1 MLIQFSVENY
11 KSIKDRVVVSMEAS
25 ADKDHQGNIISTGK
39 ERILKGIALFGAN
52 ASGKSN
58 LFHALT
64 AAILTV
70 RESNILQ
77 AEQPL
82 RHIIPFKFCKESE
95 AKPTSFE
102 FVFIASDNLKYV
114 YGFSATTRKVTSE
127 YLYVYKTA
135 KASSVFERNND
146 EFTFTSVYEKELKP
160 IVSRNTPNKL
170 FLATATAWNS
180 VSTKEPLLWL
190 MNGINT
196 YNSSNSGEMLHV
208 SGPLFENDRNL
219 SLKNFT
225 TTLLKKADINIADF
239 IVTTEEKTHE
249 QFMQTAPIEL
259 KRIFSALPPGPHK
272 ELKVET
278 IHTIEENGE
287 QKVYSLDLP
296 DESLGTINL
305 FLLSPVIK
313 RAFETGEVVCIDEF
327 DASLHPLLVLY
338 IVQLFNNPLYNKANA
353 QLIISSHTTELLDL
367 SIMRRDQIYF
377 IDKDNKTGV
386 SDLYSLDEY
395 SERTRTDIRKAYL
408 LGRYDAIPDIEY

>member
-11 KSIKDRVVVSMEAS
+11 KSIKDKVVVSMEAS
-25 ADKDHQGNIISTGK
+25 ADKEHQENIISTKK
-39 ERILKGIALFGAN
+39 ERILKSISLFGAN

-70 RESNILQ
+70 RESNMLQ

-82 RHIIPFKFCKESE
+82 RHIVPFKFRND
-95 AKPTSFE
+95 AGLTPTSFE
-102 FVFIASDNLKYV
+102 FVFIAGDGLKYV
-114 YGFSATTRKVTSE
+114 YGFSATSRKVTSE
-127 YLYVYKTA
+127 YLFVYKSA
-135 KASSVFERNND
+135 KASSVFERTND
-146 EFTFTSVYEKELKP
+146 KFNFTSVYEKELKP
-160 IVSRNTPNKL
+160 IVVRNTSNKL

-196 YNSSNSGEMLHV
+196 YNSSNGNEMLHV
-208 SGPLFENDRNL
+208 SGPLFENDQNL

-225 TTLLKKADINIADF
+225 TSLLHKADINIADF
-239 IVTTEEKTHE
+239 NITTEEKTHE
-249 QFMQTAPIEL
+249 QFMQSAPIEL

-278 IHTIEENGE
+278 IHIVEENGE
-287 QKVYSLDLP
+287 KKVYSLDLP

-313 RAFETGEVVCIDEF
+313 RAFETGEVLCIDEF
-327 DASLHPLLVLY
+327 DTSLHPLLVLY

-377 IDKDNKTGV
+377 IDKDNKTGI

>member
-11 KSIKDRVVVSMEAS
+11 KSIKDKVIVSMEAS
-25 ADKDHQGNIISTGK
+25 ADKDHQENVIPTEK
-39 ERILKGIALFGAN
+39 ERILKSIALFGAN

-70 RESNILQ
+70 RESNMLQ

-82 RHIIPFKFCKESE
+82 RHIIPFKFRKNAE
-95 AKPTSFE
+95 ASPTSFE
-102 FVFIASDNLKYV
+102 FVFIAADGLKYV
-114 YGFSATTRKVTSE
+114 YGFSATFRKVTSE
-127 YLYVYKTA
+127 YLYVYKSA
-135 KASSVFERNND
+135 KASSVFERKND
-146 EFTFTSVYEKELKP
+146 EFNFTSVYEKELKP
-160 IVSRNTPNKL
+160 IVIRNTSNKL
-170 FLATATAWNS
+170 FLATATAWNCA
-180 VSTKEPLLWL
+180 STKEPLLWL

-196 YNSSNSGEMLHV
+196 YNSSNGNEMLYV
-208 SGPLFENDRNL
+208 SGPLFENDRNQ

-225 TTLLKKADINIADF
+225 TTLLHNADINIADF
-239 IVTTEEKTHE
+239 KVTTEEKTHE
-249 QFMQTAPIEL
+249 QFMQSAPMEL
-259 KRIFSALPPGPHK
+259 QRIFSALPPGPHK

-278 IHTIEENGE
+278 IHVIEENGKQE
-287 QKVYSLDLP
+287 VYSLDLP

-313 RAFETGEVVCIDEF
+313 RAFETGEVLCIDEF
-327 DASLHPLLVLY
+327 DTSLHPLLVLY
-338 IVQLFNNPLYNKANA
+338 IVQMFNNPLYNKANA